1 MDINFNGTIIAL
13 FGSLPLETLD
23 SQGGTGF
30 APSSLDFFFFFKA
43 ERVQLWLW
51 GREERRGEG
60 GYGEMGSRGGLCLPI
75 TELGL

>member
-30 APSSLDFFFFFKA
+30 APSSLDFFFFKA

-60 GYGEMGSRGGLCLPI
+60 GYGEMGSRGGLYLPI